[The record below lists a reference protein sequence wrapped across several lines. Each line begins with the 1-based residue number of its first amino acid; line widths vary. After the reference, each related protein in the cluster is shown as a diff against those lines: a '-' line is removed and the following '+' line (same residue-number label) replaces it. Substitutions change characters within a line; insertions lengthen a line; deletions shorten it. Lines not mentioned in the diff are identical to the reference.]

1 MDLIAWVVVG
11 LVAGFLAKAAMK
23 GSDGIAEG
31 WLATMLLGIL
41 GAVVGGWIWNIV
53 FHMRGATGINVMS
66 ILVAF
71 VGSCVV
77 ISLIRFFRTRT

>member
-1 MDLIAWVVVG
+1 MDLIAWIVVG
-11 LVAGFLAKAAMK
+11 FVAGFLAKAVMK
-23 GSDGIAEG
+23 GSEGIAQG
-31 WLATMLLGIL
+31 WMATMFLGIL

-53 FHMRGATGINVMS
+53 FHSPGATGINVMS

-77 ISLIRFFRTRT
+77 ISLIRFFRARS

>member
-1 MDLIAWVVVG
+1 MDIAAWIVVG
-11 LVAGFLAKAAMK
+11 LIAGFLAKAAMK

-31 WLATMLLGIL
+31 WLATMFLGIF

-53 FHMRGATGINVMS
+53 FHSRGATGINAIS
-66 ILVAF
+66 IFVAF

-77 ISLIRFFRTRT
+77 ISLIRLFRTRS